1 MLRCMRTTLTL
12 DEDVAAGLTRLRKQ
26 RGGSFKSLVNDALRE
41 GLRAMTEPPRKRATF
56 ETRTVDLGSC
66 LLGDI
71 DNIAEVLA
79 VAEDES
85 FR

>member
-1 MLRCMRTTLTL
+1 MLRCVRTTLTL
-12 DEDVAAGLTRLRKQ
+12 DDDVAAGLERLRKK

-41 GLRAMTEPPRKRATF
+41 GLRAMTEPPRRRSTF
-56 ETRTVDLGSC
+56 ETRAVDLGSC
-66 LLGDI
+66 LPGDI